1 MPALPLLSRELV
13 RSPGFAKSAGV
24 SVPDPALLDLP
35 ERAVQFGTGAFLR
48 GFADYFIDAANRQ
61 GMFNGRIV
69 AVGSMR
75 SGREQLLAEQ
85 DGRGRCGVER
95 VDRTRKA
102 CCGAEEVAMA
112 GRVAHRAEAA
122 HREAR
127 HRPVPPVTERPE
139 VTLDVLLQDAR
150 VECLPLP

>member
-1 MPALPLLSRELV
+1 MYELLC
-13 RSPGFAKSAGV
+13 
-24 SVPDPALLDLP
+24 
-35 ERAVQFGTGAFLR
+35 Q
-48 GFADYFIDAANRQ
+48 DAAQ
-61 GMFNGRIV
+61 EPGEVGRVVLAPGPLIRRRV
-69 AVGSMR
+69 APDAR
-75 SGREQLLAEQ
+75 AHNAGREQ